1 MASLT
6 SLSLNALKY
15 LNTAWTIFGG
25 RILVEVFGGTFS
37 SLVGKVFSG
46 IIFPGCMG
54 EKKEEEKTTVR
65 SIAIPSEFKNKIFF
79 YSKKWPR
86 CQGQNDQIPF
96 HGKYLFLLKRKLE

>member
-1 MASLT
+1 MAFLT

-54 EKKEEEKTTVR
+54 EKKEEEKNTVR

-79 YSKKWPR
+79 IIRNGLDVK
-86 CQGQNDQIPF
+86 
-96 HGKYLFLLKRKLE
+96 GKMIKYHFMENISIF